1 MRSGQI
7 VHECAHAS
15 THYGRNMKRHGRQDG
30 HRRSVVK
37 GRIGDRRFHPI
48 DHARQMS
55 ILGKNVKW
63 LKIAVT
69 DHWILRRRAMSI
81 EPINDWTKS
90 VEAKFFDRSA
100 LAGEISV
107 EGKILARDA
116 GLRYPID
123 EIADRL
129 SMQTR
134 LRLVP

>member
-1 MRSGQI
+1 MRSRQI
-7 VHECAHAS
+7 VHECAHA
-15 THYGRNMKRHGRQDG
+15 TTDYGRNVNRHGRKDS
-30 HRRSVVK
+30 HRRSVVE
-37 GRIGDRRFHPI
+37 GRIGDRRFHPV

-55 ILGKNVKW
+55 IVSKNVQW

-69 DHWILRRRAMSI
+69 DHWILWRRAMSI

-90 VEAKFFDRSA
+90 VETKFLNRSA

-134 LRLVP
+134 LRLV